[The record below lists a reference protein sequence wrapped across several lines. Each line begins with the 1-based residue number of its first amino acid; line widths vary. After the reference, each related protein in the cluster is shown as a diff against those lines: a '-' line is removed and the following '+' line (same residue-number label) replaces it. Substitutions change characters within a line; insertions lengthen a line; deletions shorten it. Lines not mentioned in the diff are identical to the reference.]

1 MVYKPTSQNT
11 TDFSPHLLSILR
23 APPSPLPRLILGIL
37 LTLLGLVV
45 LWAFWGK
52 LDIVARAEGK
62 LIPQTRLKVVQ
73 PLEGGRVS
81 KILVRE
87 GELVDAG
94 QPLILMD
101 SAISQADTRKLELE
115 LKLTELQVRRIE
127 AELDER
133 PFQSV
138 DEDDALLFQQVHEQF
153 LINRAALTADLNE
166 QKSALIR
173 IQEQLASA
181 SQVKEKLEELLP
193 IYRANEEAYEKL
205 AKVGNSGRLE
215 LMDKRKDRIE
225 AEQDLRAQRHNIK
238 ALQAEM
244 AQAEFRVDRIT
255 TMYRQRLLQER
266 GVNNQKIAQ
275 LKEDLGKQLYRNH
288 LLELTAP
295 QNGIVQNVAVSTEGS
310 VVPSGTVLLTL
321 VPDNEP
327 LQAEVFIENKDIGFI
342 DSGQNAKIKLSTYS
356 FQRYGMIDAT
366 VENISADSISDQNS
380 SDTST
385 SRQFGYKA
393 ILTLEQQQLVKQGIH
408 FDLRPGMQ
416 VSAEIKTGSRSVV
429 EYLLSPVRKTL
440 SEAAHER

>member
-1 MVYKPTSQNT
+1 MTYKPTSQDAA
-11 TDFSPHLLSILR
+11 DFSPHLLSILR

-37 LTLLGLVV
+37 LTLLSLVV

-101 SAISQADTRKLELE
+101 SDISQADTRKLELE

-166 QKSALIR
+166 QKSALNR

-181 SQVKEKLEELLP
+181 SQVKDKLEELLP
-193 IYRANEEAYEKL
+193 IYWANEEAYEKL
-205 AKVGNSGRLE
+205 VKVGNSGRLE
-215 LMDKRKDRIE
+215 LMDKRKERIE
-225 AEQDLRAQRHNIK
+225 AERDLRAQRHNIK
-238 ALQAEM
+238 ALHAEL

-255 TMYRQRLLQER
+255 TMHRQRLLQER

-275 LKEDLGKQLYRNH
+275 LKEDLGKQLYKNR

-295 QNGIVQNVAVSTEGS
+295 ENGIVQNVAVSTEGS

-321 VPDNEP
+321 VPKNEP
-327 LQAEVFIENKDIGFI
+327 LKAEVFIDNKDIGFVEA
-342 DSGQNAKIKLSTYS
+342 GQNVKIKLSTYS
-356 FQRYGMIDAT
+356 FQRYGMINAT
-366 VENISADSISDQNS
+366 VENISADSINGQNR
-380 SDTST
+380 DGTST
-385 SRQFGYKA
+385 PSQFGYKA
-393 ILTLEQQQLVKQGIH
+393 ILTLESQKLEKQGIQ

-416 VSAEIKTGSRSVV
+416 VSAEIRTGSRSVV